1 MLPRTDLIHWPTVGD
16 RGVPE
21 VLGRICVRPPY
32 FALSDLALEGLHLYA
47 TAKAESPPYLE
58 LGPMPAAELGRH
70 AAITGLA
77 HAALSQRD
85 DQRRYYLAQRAEC
98 RYWPSDLPYGSP
110 VRFQSRLVEMG
121 RREVSALVEA
131 RVDGQ
136 PLASFELSYA
146 VLPAPSFER
155 LFRHRGQFTPPAA
168 SPYGRLLMED
178 HERGSDW
185 AEQRIEH
192 LGVEACAGH
201 FENYPA
207 LPVAVLMGQLSYLAG
222 QLSSDGRHPFRVLRG
237 SIEADDLAWAGEST
251 RFLVRRANG
260 PAAEE
265 QEEEGERYECSAF
278 SDERRVGNMT
288 LWLSRE
294 AVSTAT
300 GSVAEAE
307 ALA

>member
-1 MLPRTDLIHWPTVGD
+1 MLPRPDLIPWPTGGD

-32 FALSDLALEGLHLYA
+32 FRLSDLALEGLHLYA
-47 TAKAESPPYLE
+47 TATAESPPYLE
-58 LGPMPAAELGRH
+58 RGPMPAAELGRH

-110 VRFQSRLVEMG
+110 IRFQSRLVEMG
-121 RREVSALVEA
+121 RREVSCLVDA
-131 RVDGQ
+131 RAGGA

-155 LFRHRGQFTPPAA
+155 LFRHRGQFTPPVP
-168 SPYGRLLMED
+168 SPYGRLLVED
-178 HERGSDW
+178 FLQGSDW
-185 AEQRIEH
+185 AEQRIEQ
-192 LGVEACAGH
+192 LGAEACAGH
-201 FENYPA
+201 FENFPA

-222 QLSSDGRHPFRVLRG
+222 QLASQGRHPFRVLRG
-237 SIEADDLAWAGEST
+237 SIEADDLAWAGEPT
-251 RFLVRRANG
+251 RFLVRRGNSE
-260 PAAEE
+260 AAGGG
-265 QEEEGERYECSAF
+265 QEGERYECSAF
-278 SDERRVGNMT
+278 SDERRVGSMT
-288 LWLSRE
+288 LWLSRDH
-294 AVSTAT
+294 AT
-300 GSVAEAE
+300 VGTRSVAEAE